1 MRNLSISAKLW
12 LAVIGMVLAL
22 SLVVGFAAL
31 RNKQLQ
37 VESAQRTQALDERL
51 DLAKEWQRLSDANVI
66 RNTVLMLSAEPVVE
80 QVFKPESLQ
89 TIEVVSAIQKKIEA
103 LDLSATEK
111 AALDRVSSTRKSGT
125 GTAHQGY

>member
-111 AALDRVSSTRKSGT
+111 AALDRVSSTRKRVL
-125 GTAHQGY
+125 